1 MKNHDIDFDQLGVRI
16 QELLYRYVAVPS
28 ITNTQAERG
37 VEDFFRA
44 YIQEIP
50 YFAQHPD
57 HWGLYPIQ
65 GDGLGRSV
73 CWAMVRGS
81 GDKTIVLVHHYDVVD
96 IEDYKTLKS
105 WAYAPEPLREALM
118 QHKDMLPEEARQDL

>member
-73 CWAMVRGS
+73 CWAMVRGAETKPS
-81 GDKTIVLVHHYDVVD
+81 CWSTITTWW
-96 IEDYKTLKS
+96 TL
-105 WAYAPEPLREALM
+105 RITR
-118 QHKDMLPEEARQDL
+118 H